1 MTCRRAIPLIFR
13 EHCVA
18 AIVRPVGWSGLYD
31 HSGII
36 RMLNQEL
43 DQSLKRPIITNKIN
57 SGWVRPGELLGP
69 LLLNRRV
76 SGFVAELREGRPRC
90 GIKV

>member
-1 MTCRRAIPLIFR
+1 
-13 EHCVA
+13 
-18 AIVRPVGWSGLYD
+18 
-31 HSGII
+31 
-36 RMLNQEL
+36 MLNQEL